1 MTLLSPRPLRT
12 VRARRRAYGSS
23 LHRRLGGAE
32 DPFLDLLCGNFRHGP
47 IDVGPLHRLPSSGL
61 FSLRCLTSPSVE
73 ASSLIAP
80 LRPAGSLH
88 PFRLG
93 IPAVAA
99 LSPPLQR
106 SLRFLRHPLPPPPS
120 PSLRSEYRRLAAT
133 GRVGLTLLSNVEKR
147 MGRLRPIVRRV
158 LMPPSPRVPID
169 DPTRMPFWLRP
180 VSTFGRFWMTDLD
193 NGRSLSFSLPS
204 SAGPPPDWCFQIV
217 AVVLEASHVG
227 LLLRMSG

>member
-1 MTLLSPRPLRT
+1 MVGHLQQAAAGLGALSRPLRREL
-12 VRARRRAYGSS
+12 VDNSDQASAVGKRSPAARSIRSWF
-23 LHRRLGGAE
+23 RLTGG
-32 DPFLDLLCGNFRHGP
+32 FRH
-47 IDVGPLHRLPSSGL
+47 PSFGL

-88 PFRLG
+88 PFGLG
-93 IPAVAA
+93 IPALAA

-133 GRVGLTLLSNVEKR
+133 GRVGLTLLSNVERR

-158 LMPPSPRVPID
+158 LVPPSSRVPID

-180 VSTFGRFWMTDLD
+180 VSTFGRFSMTDLD
-193 NGRSLSFSLPS
+193 NGRSLAFSLPS
-204 SAGPPPDWCFQIV
+204 SAGPPPDWCSQIV
-217 AVVLEASHVG
+217 AVVPGASHVG